1 MAVIETS
8 RSNRP
13 RVSAGPPVRSPVVL
27 AVMHPKGG
35 VGRSTTVWHLGAEF
49 ALRERRVVLE
59 DLDQAQHLSAA
70 FAQNPIDIHGLQLG
84 GPCAGADLVILDT
97 APEADRPRA
106 IRHLRRADWVLVP
119 VKGPEQASVQALP
132 LLMDWIH
139 EAGHA
144 RVLAFLPTMHKPR
157 RASSRHWLEQLEVL
171 ANRYETRV
179 LAPIGDLVSMADW
192 QLTGHPYAH
201 VADEILRVTGI

>member
-1 MAVIETS
+1 MTASAIQRRKATVS
-8 RSNRP
+8 RT
-13 RVSAGPPVRSPVVL
+13 ATPVVL

-35 VGRSTTVWHLGAEF
+35 VGRSTTVWHLGVEL

-70 FAQNPIDIHGLQLG
+70 FAQNPLELRGLQLG
-84 GPCAGADLVILDT
+84 GSTASADLVILDT

-132 LLMDWIH
+132 LLMDWIR
-139 EAGHA
+139 EADHA
-144 RVLAFLPTMHKPR
+144 RVLAFLPTMHKAR
-157 RASSRHWLEQLEVL
+157 RSSSRHWLQQLHVL
-171 ANRYETRV
+171 ADRYRTKV
-179 LAPIGDLVSMADW
+179 LSPIGDLASIADW

-201 VADEILRVTGI
+201 VADEILSVTGV

>member
-1 MAVIETS
+1 MTIAEAS
-8 RSNRP
+8 ARRLNGSP
-13 RVSAGPPVRSPVVL
+13 RAAAPVVL

-35 VGRSTTVWHLGAEF
+35 VGRSTTVWHLGVEL
-49 ALRERRVVLE
+49 ALRDRRVVLE

-70 FAQNPIDIHGLQLG
+70 FAQNPIDLHGLQLG
-84 GPCAGADLVILDT
+84 ATTAGADLVILDT

-132 LLMDWIH
+132 LLLEWIQ

-144 RVLAFLPTMHKPR
+144 RLLGFLPTMHKAR
-157 RASSRHWLEQLEVL
+157 RSSSRHWLAQLELL
-171 ANRYETRV
+171 ADRYETNV
-179 LAPIGDLVSMADW
+179 FSPIGDLASIADW
-192 QLTGHPYAH
+192 QLSGHPYAH
-201 VADEILRVTGI
+201 VAEEVLRATGC

>member
-1 MAVIETS
+1 MTS
-8 RSNRP
+8 TTTVEPRTRRASTARP
-13 RVSAGPPVRSPVVL
+13 MVL

-35 VGRSTTVWHLGAEF
+35 VGRSTTVWHLGVEL
-49 ALRERRVVLE
+49 ALRQRRVVLE

-70 FAQNPIDIHGLQLG
+70 FAQNPVDLRLLQLG
-84 GPCAGADLVILDT
+84 TSSAGADLIILDT

-144 RVLAFLPTMHKPR
+144 RLLGFLPTMHKTR
-157 RASSRHWLEQLEVL
+157 RTSSRQWLEQLQVL
-171 ANRYETRV
+171 AQRYDTKV
-179 LAPIGDLVSMADW
+179 LTPIGDLASIVDW

-201 VADEILRVTGI
+201 VAEEVLHAVGI

>member
-1 MAVIETS
+1 MTIAAAKLGEAT
-8 RSNRP
+8 RSARL
-13 RVSAGPPVRSPVVL
+13 AMPVTL

-35 VGRSTTVWHLGAEF
+35 VGRSTTVWHLGVEL

-70 FAQNPIDIHGLQLG
+70 FTQNPTDLQLLQLG
-84 GPCAGADLVILDT
+84 GSSAGADLVILDT

-132 LLMDWIH
+132 LLMEWIR

-144 RVLAFLPTMHKPR
+144 RLLAFLPTMHKAR
-157 RASSRHWLEQLEVL
+157 RVSSRHWLDQLELL
-171 ANRYETRV
+171 AERYATTV
-179 LAPIGDLVSMADW
+179 LAPIGDLASIADW
-192 QLTGHPYAH
+192 QLTGHLYAH
-201 VADEILRVTGI
+201 VADAVLRATGV

>member
-1 MAVIETS
+1 VTAIADLAAAEQSLSS
-8 RSNRP
+8 RQTGR
-13 RVSAGPPVRSPVVL
+13 PVVL

-35 VGRSTTVWHLGAEF
+35 VGRSTTVWHLGVEL

-70 FAQNPIDIHGLQLG
+70 FRQNPLDLHSLQLG
-84 GPCAGADLVILDT
+84 GPSAGAHLVVLDT
-97 APEADRPRA
+97 APEADRARA
-106 IRHLRRADWVLVP
+106 IRQLRRADWVLVP

-132 LLMDWIH
+132 LLMDWVH

-144 RVLAFLPTMHKPR
+144 RLLAFLPTMHKAR
-157 RASSRHWLEQLEVL
+157 RASSRLWLEQLQVL
-171 ANRYETRV
+171 AERYQTQV
-179 LAPIGDLVSMADW
+179 LPPIGDLASIADW

-201 VADEILRVTGI
+201 VADEVLRVTGV

>member
-1 MAVIETS
+1 VTVAALQ
-8 RSNRP
+8 P
-13 RVSAGPPVRSPVVL
+13 GPGRADARAAAATVL

-35 VGRSTTVWHLGAEF
+35 VGRSTTVWHLGVEL
-49 ALRERRVVLE
+49 ALRNKRVVLE

-70 FAQNPIDIHGLQLG
+70 FAQNPVDLRGLQLG
-84 GPCAGADLVILDT
+84 PSNNGADLVILDT

-132 LLMDWIH
+132 LLMEWIA

-144 RVLAFLPTMHKPR
+144 RLLGFLPTMHKTR
-157 RASSRHWLEQLEVL
+157 RASSRHWLEQLERL
-171 ANRYETRV
+171 AERYDTKV
-179 LAPIGDLVSMADW
+179 LAPIGDLASIADW

-201 VADEILRVTGI
+201 VADEVLRAARI